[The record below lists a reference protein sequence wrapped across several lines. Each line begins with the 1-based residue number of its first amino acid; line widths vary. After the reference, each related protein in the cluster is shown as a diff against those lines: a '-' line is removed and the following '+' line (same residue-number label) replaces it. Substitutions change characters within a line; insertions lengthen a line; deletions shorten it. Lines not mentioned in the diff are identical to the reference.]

1 MSEAPAPSASL
12 ILLRDGAAGLE
23 VLLLTRP
30 AAARAFAGALVFPGG
45 KLAVDDRDPALTGLC
60 HGAEALD
67 DDERAHRITAVRET
81 FEECGLLLARA
92 GDGQAPIGGKLIDG
106 DRARSLAGYRR
117 PLDRGAI
124 GIAEFCRVER
134 LCLALDRLTPF
145 ARWITPPSR
154 PPCFD
159 TLFYLAAAA
168 PGQQAVHDGV
178 EVLDSLWLPP
188 AEAVA
193 RAERGELNLVFP
205 TWMNL
210 LRLMDASRVAE
221 ALEQANRVPV
231 VPICPVIEAHPGG
244 RVMCLPEGS
253 GYGARR
259 VLVRHTG
266 GRIVRLD

>member
-12 ILLRDGAAGLE
+12 ILLRDGAAGPE
-23 VLLLTRP
+23 VLLLARP
-30 AAARAFAGALVFPGG
+30 AAARAFAGVLVFPGG
-45 KLAVDDRDPALTGLC
+45 KLATDDHDPAMIGLC
-60 HGAEALD
+60 HGAEPLG
-67 DDERAHRITAVRET
+67 DDERIHRIAAVRET
-81 FEECGLLLARA
+81 FEECGVLLARS
-92 GDGQAPIGGKLIDG
+92 GDGDALIGG
-106 DRARSLAGYRR
+106 DRARTLTGYRR
-117 PLDRGAI
+117 SLDRSEI
-124 GIAEFCRVER
+124 GIAEFCRTER
-134 LCLALDRLTPF
+134 LALALDRLIPF

-159 TLFYLAAAA
+159 TRFYLAVA
-168 PGQQAVHDGV
+168 PLGQQAEHDGA

-188 AEAVA
+188 AKAVA

-210 LRLMDASRVAE
+210 LRLMDARSIAE
-221 ALEQANRVPV
+221 VLEKANRVPV
-231 VPICPVIEAHPGG
+231 VPICPVIETHPEG